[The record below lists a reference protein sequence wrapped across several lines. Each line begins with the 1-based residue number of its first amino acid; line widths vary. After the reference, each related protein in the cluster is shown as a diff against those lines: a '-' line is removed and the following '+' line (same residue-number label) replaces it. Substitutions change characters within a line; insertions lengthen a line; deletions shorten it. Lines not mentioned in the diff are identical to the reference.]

1 MAIILMI
8 FKVPAQPI
16 LRFYDL
22 TFVSL
27 NAGNDSQLPPPPV
40 AENIISLGCR
50 AGATEGDGVGPQEIS
65 AMGPRYCI

>member
-1 MAIILMI
+1 MAIVLMI

-16 LRFYDL
+16 PQFYDL
-22 TFVSL
+22 TLVSL
-27 NAGNDSQLPPPPV
+27 SAGNDSQLPPSPV

-50 AGATEGDGVGPQEIS
+50 ARATEGYGVGPQEIS